1 MMSMEMT
8 EPPALPVPL
17 AEVKAFLRIGTS
29 EEDALLA
36 GLVRGAAETCE
47 AFTGRALVAR
57 DLAEI
62 LPATSAWTRLG
73 AAPVLAIEG
82 VAALDF
88 YGEATA
94 LAAEAYAIDIDSA
107 GDGWVRVTMPGAATR
122 VRVAY
127 SAGMAQDSGRLP
139 EALRHGI
146 VRLAAHLYTYRD
158 HDPGAGAGARGA
170 GPPASVT
177 ALWRPWRRLRLR

>member
-1 MMSMEMT
+1 MAVELKA
-8 EPPALPVPL
+8 PPALPVPL

-36 GLVRGAAETCE
+36 GLIRGAAETCE

-57 DLAEI
+57 DVEEI

-82 VAALDF
+82 VAALDR
-88 YGEATA
+88 YGEAEA

-107 GDGWVRVTMPGAATR
+107 GDGWVRVTMPGEATR
-122 VRVAY
+122 VRVSY
-127 SAGMAQDSGRLP
+127 SAGMARDAGRLP

-146 VRLAAHLYTYRD
+146 VRLAAHLYTHRD
-158 HDPGAGAGARGA
+158 RVDPGSGSGAGAS
-170 GPPASVT
+170 GPPAAVT
-177 ALWRPWRRLRLR
+177 ALWRPWRRLRLG